1 MYVDKQVSKYVHKG
15 KQSSHSTR
23 WVNTFTHAQV
33 MESNTNTQI
42 NKMTT
47 FSASNTNIQYKKSGV
62 SWLGLNL
69 RKAQIL
75 PDTLYL
81 TNKYH
86 KNNFLLKL
94 FLKNKRNQKLFP
106 LFFFSFSSTNLQ
118 ISNHQKMDFELRSA
132 KEKLEREQRER
143 KQRAKLKLERE
154 KKSKE
159 AAIKQREAI
168 EAAQRARRL
177 DAIEAQIKADQHMQ
191 ESLVSG
197 DGIVFERVFQAVSFQ
212 GNGDKIKLPPSCF
225 TELSDQ
231 GAFDK
236 GPLYFELSVVDHA
249 DNKKTTHSGVLEF
262 TAEDGTIGLPPHV
275 WSNLFSTHDPMDVPL
290 VEIRYIRLPK
300 GSYAKLQ
307 PDNLGFSDL
316 PNHKAILETILR
328 QHATLSLDDVLLVN
342 YGQVSYKLQVLEL
355 RPATSIS
362 VLETDIEV
370 DIVSPDIVSD
380 QPNQHVLKPLQYG
393 KSESGTVEEGRYDYY
408 KFVIDEATVEK
419 VMAGS
424 VKVIVK
430 VDVEKVG
437 ADTDLYVSKHPV
449 LFPSLNQHEW
459 SSHDVGSKTLI
470 LVSKERALSSGTYSI
485 GVYGFKGT
493 VKYQVSVLVQESID
507 GAKVGERAVS
517 SSSDVDTVEC
527 RNCKHSIPSRS
538 IALHE
543 VYCSRHNVVCNH
555 HGCGIVLRVEE
566 AKNHLHCEK
575 CGKALQPTEME
586 KHLKVFH
593 EPLTCGCGIVLEKEQ
608 MVQHQGKDCPLRLIA
623 CRFCG
628 DMVEAGNSAADTRDR
643 MRGMSE
649 HESTCGSRTAP
660 CDSCGRSVM
669 LKDMDIHQIAVH
681 GKSS

>member
-1 MYVDKQVSKYVHKG
+1 
-15 KQSSHSTR
+15 
-23 WVNTFTHAQV
+23 
-33 MESNTNTQI
+33 
-42 NKMTT
+42 
-47 FSASNTNIQYKKSGV
+47 
-62 SWLGLNL
+62 
-69 RKAQIL
+69 
-75 PDTLYL
+75 
-81 TNKYH
+81 
-86 KNNFLLKL
+86 
-94 FLKNKRNQKLFP
+94 
-106 LFFFSFSSTNLQ
+106 
-118 ISNHQKMDFELRSA
+118 MDFELRSA
-132 KEKLEREQRER
+132 REKLEREQRER
-143 KQRAKLKLERE
+143 KERAKLKLERE
-154 KKSKE
+154 KKAKD
-159 AAIKQREAI
+159 AAKRQREAI
-168 EAAQRARRL
+168 EASQRARRL
-177 DAIEAQIKADQHMQ
+177 DAIEAQVKADQHMQ
-191 ESLVSG
+191 ESLIAG
-197 DGIVFERVFQAVSFQ
+197 GGIVFERVFQAVPFQ
-212 GNGDKIKLPPSCF
+212 GIGDKIKLPPSCF

-236 GPLYFELSVVDHA
+236 GPLYFELSVADHT

-262 TAEDGTIGLPPHV
+262 TAEDGTVGLPPHV
-275 WSNLFSTHDPMDVPL
+275 WSNLFSTHEPTDVPL
-290 VEIRYIRLPK
+290 VQIRYIRLPK

-328 QHATLSLDDVLLVN
+328 QHATLSLDDVLSVS
-342 YGQVSYKLQVLEL
+342 YGRVSYKLQVLEL
-355 RPATSIS
+355 KPASSIS

-380 QPNQHVLKPLQYG
+380 QPNQHVLRPLQFG
-393 KSESGTVEEGRYDYY
+393 KHESGTVEEGRYDHY
-408 KFVIDEATVEK
+408 KFAIDESTVEK
-419 VMAGS
+419 VVAGN

-430 VDVEKVG
+430 IDVEKDG

-470 LVSKERALSSGTYSI
+470 LGSKERALSSGTYSI

-493 VKYQVSVLVQESID
+493 VKYQVSVIIQESSD
-507 GAKVGERAVS
+507 GVKAGERAVS

-543 VYCSRHNVVCNH
+543 VYCSRHNVVCKH
-555 HGCGIVLRVEE
+555 PGCGIVLRVEE

-575 CGKALQPTEME
+575 CGQALQPTEME

-593 EPLTCGCGIVLEKEQ
+593 EPRTCGCGIVLEKEQ
-608 MVQHQGKDCPLRLIA
+608 MVQHQARDCPLRLIA

-628 DMVEAGNSAADTRDR
+628 DMVEAGNSAADARDR

-649 HESTCGSRTAP
+649 HESACGSRTAP

-669 LKDMDIHQIAVH
+669 LKEMDIHQIAVH

>member
-1 MYVDKQVSKYVHKG
+1 
-15 KQSSHSTR
+15 
-23 WVNTFTHAQV
+23 
-33 MESNTNTQI
+33 
-42 NKMTT
+42 
-47 FSASNTNIQYKKSGV
+47 
-62 SWLGLNL
+62 
-69 RKAQIL
+69 
-75 PDTLYL
+75 
-81 TNKYH
+81 
-86 KNNFLLKL
+86 
-94 FLKNKRNQKLFP
+94 
-106 LFFFSFSSTNLQ
+106 
-118 ISNHQKMDFELRSA
+118 MDFELRSA

-143 KQRAKLKLERE
+143 KQRAKLKLDRE
-154 KKSKE
+154 KKAKE
-159 AAIKQREAI
+159 AAIRQREAI
-168 EAAQRARRL
+168 EASQRAKRL

-191 ESLVSG
+191 ESLISG
-197 DGIVFERVFQAVSFQ
+197 DGIVFERVFQAVPFQ

-236 GPLYFELSVVDHA
+236 GPLYFELSVADHS

-262 TAEDGTIGLPPHV
+262 TAEDGTVGLPPHL
-275 WSNLFSTHDPMDVPL
+275 WSNLFSSHDSVDVPL
-290 VEIRYIRLPK
+290 VDIRYIRLPK

-328 QHATLSLDDVLLVN
+328 QHATLSIDDVLSVN

-355 RPATSIS
+355 KPASSIS

-380 QPNQHVLKPLQYG
+380 QPNQRVLRPLQFG
-393 KSESGTVEEGRYDYY
+393 KSESGTVEEGEYDYY
-408 KFVIDEATVEK
+408 KFAIDEGTVEK
-419 VMAGS
+419 LLAGNI
-424 VKVIVK
+424 KVIVK
-430 VDVEKVG
+430 LDVEKDG

-449 LFPSLNQHEW
+449 LFPSLHQHEW

-470 LVSKERALSSGTYSI
+470 LGSKERALSSGTYSI
-485 GVYGFKGT
+485 GVYGFKGI
-493 VKYQVSVLVQESID
+493 VKYQVSVLTQESID

-517 SSSDVDTVEC
+517 FSSDVDTVEC

-543 VYCSRHNVVCNH
+543 AYCSRNNVVCNYN
-555 HGCGIVLRVEE
+555 GCGIVLRVEE

-575 CGKALQPTEME
+575 CGQALQPTEME
-586 KHLKVFH
+586 KHVKVFH
-593 EPLTCGCGIVLEKEQ
+593 EPLTCGCGVVLEKEQ
-608 MVQHQGKDCPLRLIA
+608 MVQHQARDCPLRLIA

-628 DMVEAGNSAADTRDR
+628 DMVEAGNSAADARDR